1 MAIIQDIRNFV
12 PSWQKH
18 LDESGYLKADPSGDY
33 HQKAGYNFKENFP
46 NTPEFVADALGKA
59 YQYSTEGVGSLFTGN
74 PSGEIVDYLDSTTKD
89 PSWAKRAKEEARLN
103 SLGFRGQ
110 GFNMDEYNQTM
121 DFARKGFD
129 PNTGLTYGSA
139 QASIPTQDDMIKAGI
154 QRQMINEGTATP
166 MARRTYGNMSMGY
179 GRPEY
184 VADRS
189 PVAQA
194 LKATEI
200 PELKV
205 AGVPNYSEFDDF
217 ESYLQGDPKTYK
229 QGIFSPIKNAAK
241 KYSAPIKQGIGT
253 LMSMAS
259 GIPGLGLLMNSFTPN
274 PSDAMSKSFAVENY
288 GNPYNYNMGS
298 GNLTGKDPFGINTVS
313 MFGNY
318 PGYYDQYAQD
328 YEAGKYSLTSKF
340 AKDKY
345 QHALNVG
352 KANLDRIEKDY
363 GSTNKTFNW
372 QDHEQDKGG
381 DVPGGGN
388 FNTSK
393 SGMKEGAFGTY
404 DGSPG
409 RKDYGRGG
417 LASLWRR

>member
-1 MAIIQDIRNFV
+1 MPIGRMQLPRELRSTGGILD
-12 PSWQKH
+12 SWARH
-18 LDESGYLKADPSGDY
+18 ATASELMDLK
-33 HQKAGYNFKENFP
+33 
-46 NTPEFVADALGKA
+46 
-59 YQYSTEGVGSLFTGN
+59 GVGSHQLKG
-74 PSGEIVDYLDSTTKD
+74 Y
-89 PSWAKRAKEEARLN
+89 
-103 SLGFRGQ
+103 
-110 GFNMDEYNQTM
+110 
-121 DFARKGFD
+121 DFAKNFPTAARTIGPALARGYQYGQELGRSILDGPGNYTMGQAWDEAGKQSDENIQGMREQNVDTNMYNDFISRY
-129 PNTGLTYGSA
+129 GLDNVRSNIGSA
-139 QASIPTQDDMIKAGI
+139 QASIPTRDDMIKAGI
-154 QRQMINEGTATP
+154 QKQMINEGTATP

-179 GRPEY
+179 GRPKY

-229 QGIFSPIKNAAK
+229 QGIFSSIKNAAN
-241 KYSAPIKQGIGT
+241 KYNVPIKQGIGT

-259 GIPGLGLLMNSFTPN
+259 GIPGLGLLMNSFSSN
-274 PSDAMSKSFAVENY
+274 PSDPMSKSFAVENY
-288 GNPYNYNMGS
+288 GDPYNYNMGS

-345 QHALNVG
+345 QHALNVN
-352 KANLDRIEKDY
+352 KTNLDRIQKDY
-363 GSTNKTFNW
+363 GSTDKTFNW

>member
-1 MAIIQDIRNFV
+1 MGLLSNWA
-12 PSWQKH
+12 KH
-18 LDESGYLKADPSGDY
+18 ANTSETMDALGVGSHQLKGHDFA
-33 HQKAGYNFKENFP
+33 QNFP
-46 NTPEFVADALGKA
+46 NLVPGGYNATSWVGPALAKG
-59 YQYSTEGVGSLFTGN
+59 YQYAQELGRSVLDGPGGYTMGQAWDEAGRQSDENIEGMV
-74 PSGEIVDYLDSTTKD
+74 
-89 PSWAKRAKEEARLN
+89 
-103 SLGFRGQ
+103 GQ
-110 GFNMDEYNQTM
+110 GFDKNMYNN
-121 DFARKGFD
+121 FISRY
-129 PNTGLTYGSA
+129 GLNNVRSNIGSA
-139 QASIPTQDDMIKAGI
+139 EASIPTQDDRIKAGI
-154 QRQMINEGTATP
+154 AKQMIREGTATP
-166 MARRTYGNMSMGY
+166 MARRTYGDMSMGY
-179 GRPEY
+179 GRPKY
-184 VADRS
+184 VADKS
-189 PVAQA
+189 PVSQS
-194 LKATEI
+194 LKATYI

-229 QGIFSPIKNAAK
+229 QGIFSSIKNAAN

-259 GIPGLGLLMNSFTPN
+259 GIPGLGLLMNSFSSN
-274 PSDAMSKSFAVENY
+274 PSDPMSKSFAV
-288 GNPYNYNMGS
+288 GNSNAAF
-298 GNLTGKDPFGINTVS
+298 GNDYAGGRLPGQDAFGINTVS

-381 DVPGGGN
+381 DVPSGGN

-404 DGSPG
+404 DGSRG

>member
-1 MAIIQDIRNFV
+1 
-12 PSWQKH
+12 
-18 LDESGYLKADPSGDY
+18 
-33 HQKAGYNFKENFP
+33 
-46 NTPEFVADALGKA
+46 
-59 YQYSTEGVGSLFTGN
+59 
-74 PSGEIVDYLDSTTKD
+74 
-89 PSWAKRAKEEARLN
+89 
-103 SLGFRGQ
+103 
-110 GFNMDEYNQTM
+110 
-121 DFARKGFD
+121 
-129 PNTGLTYGSA
+129 
-139 QASIPTQDDMIKAGI
+139 
-154 QRQMINEGTATP
+154 
-166 MARRTYGNMSMGY
+166 
-179 GRPEY
+179 
-184 VADRS
+184 
-189 PVAQA
+189 
-194 LKATEI
+194 
-200 PELKV
+200 
-205 AGVPNYSEFDDF
+205 
-217 ESYLQGDPKTYK
+217 
-229 QGIFSPIKNAAK
+229 
-241 KYSAPIKQGIGT
+241 
-253 LMSMAS
+253 
-259 GIPGLGLLMNSFTPN
+259 MNSFTPN

-409 RKDYGRGG
+409 RRDYGRGG